1 MMILNINT
9 SAFLQIFCVLH
20 ASAFYCMFTVS
31 VKWMKTKQIDGAYT
45 RLLRSALNVSWRDHI
60 TNLRLYGSLPKVTSK
75 IKVRR
80 MRLAGHCHRH
90 DDEIASMLVL
100 WQPDSGQA
108 NRGKRRTTLV
118 DTLLDDTG
126 CTTTGELSNLMM
138 DRDGWKARIH
148 EVRAG
153 ARQR

>member
-1 MMILNINT
+1 
-9 SAFLQIFCVLH
+9 
-20 ASAFYCMFTVS
+20 
-31 VKWMKTKQIDGAYT
+31 
-45 RLLRSALNVSWRDHI
+45 
-60 TNLRLYGSLPKVTSK
+60 
-75 IKVRR
+75 

-108 NRGKRRTTLV
+108 NRGRRRTTLA
-118 DTLLDDTG
+118 DTLLDDIG

-138 DRDGWKARIH
+138 DRDGLRARIH
-148 EVRAG
+148 KVRAS